1 MIDCDSL
8 LSFVL
13 SVSHWVKKKLY
24 SVSTGESTFNALT
37 VIVKYTQRET
47 SIFEDL
53 AKKWIEIAV
62 LLNLILVC

>member
-1 MIDCDSL
+1 MINFNSL

-13 SVSHWVKKKLY
+13 SVSHWVEIIFY
-24 SVSTGESTFNALT
+24 EVSIGESTFNALT

-53 AKKWIEIAV
+53 ANKWIEIT
-62 LLNLILVC
+62 IL